1 MARRV
6 GFLESLAR
14 ASAEAQRRAAAQQR
28 AVTSAARAAERAQK
42 GFERSQQLAEKER
55 TKLHAEA
62 RSADVDLK
70 NEKLQE
76 RIDDQQALLVSALKK
91 DSYVDLDHFK
101 QRPHIPTFEPGDLAV
116 PLPAPMEEQYL
127 PPDLTFWQSLVPGAK
142 AKRSHDVSSARQ
154 RFAMDLKAF
163 VESEAKRKTEL
174 AKARAS
180 YEADVENVRA
190 SVDAQ
195 NAELENLKSAFARQD
210 ADAVAQYFSLVL
222 RSSNYPE
229 EFSPNSRVAY
239 IAESKQLV
247 LEYELPS
254 FDVVP
259 AVGSYKYVRARDEIT
274 EIARPIAQR
283 RAVYSEIIA
292 QVTLRTLHELFTA
305 DRSDYLESVV
315 FNGYVNSI
323 DKGTGHKVRPCIVT
337 LRTSKEAFTQLELGQ
352 VDPAAC
358 LKSLNAS
365 VSKSP
370 AELVPVRPVLE
381 FRMVDPRFVREGDI
395 LSELDQRPNLMELKP
410 REFETLITNLFGKM
424 GLEMRQ
430 TRPSRDGGV
439 DCVAYDSRPIFGGKV
454 IIQAKRYKNTV
465 GVSAVRDL
473 FGTMQNEGAS
483 KGILV
488 TTSGYGKASFE
499 FANNK
504 PMELLSGSNLLF
516 LLKEHAGM
524 DAKIEPPEEWT
535 DPIPDQGE

>member
-1 MARRV
+1 
-6 GFLESLAR
+6 
-14 ASAEAQRRAAAQQR
+14 
-28 AVTSAARAAERAQK
+28 
-42 GFERSQQLAEKER
+42 
-55 TKLHAEA
+55 
-62 RSADVDLK
+62 LK
-70 NEKLQE
+70 NEELQE
-76 RIDDQQALLVSALKK
+76 RINDQQALLVCILKK
-91 DSYVDLDHFK
+91 DSYVNLDHFK
-101 QRPHIPTFEPGDLAV
+101 QLPQIPKFEPGVLAI
-116 PLPAPMEEQYL
+116 PLPAPIEASYL
-127 PPDLTFWQSLVPGAK
+127 PLDLTFWQSLVPGAK
-142 AKRSHDVSSARQ
+142 DKHVHNVSAAAQ
-154 RFAMDLKAF
+154 RFAVDFKKF
-163 VESEAKRKTEL
+163 VESEAKRKTDL
-174 AKARAS
+174 AKAQAGYERDVEKIRAS
-180 YEADVENVRA
+180 I
-190 SVDAQ
+190 DAQ
-195 NAELENLKSAFARQD
+195 NAELEKLKSDFARRD
-210 ADAVAQYFSLVL
+210 ADAVTQYFSLVL
-222 RSSNYPE
+222 ESSSYPDG
-229 EFSPNSRVAY
+229 FAPNPRVAY
-239 IAESKQLV
+239 VAESKQLV

-259 AVGSYKYVRARDEIT
+259 AVGSYKYVRARDEVT
-274 EIARPIAQR
+274 EIARPVAQR
-283 RAVYSEIIA
+283 RAIYSEIIA
-292 QVTLRTLHELFTA
+292 QVTLRTLHELCTA
-305 DRSDYLESVV
+305 DRADYLESVV

-337 LRTSKEAFTQLELGQ
+337 LRTSKETFTQLELGQ

-370 AELVPVRPVLE
+370 SELVPVRPVLE
-381 FRMVDPRFVREGDI
+381 FRMVDPRFVKEVDI
-395 LSELDQRPNLMELKP
+395 LSELDQRPNLMELNP

-499 FANNK
+499 FATNK

-535 DPIPDQGE
+535 DPVPDRGE